1 MENNNNY
8 IGNKRKIDYN
18 CFLCGSK
25 DHLYMDCPKKNKNNL
40 KNQYK
45 YKICNKCKQKGH
57 IEKNCL
63 LYPQKIYIE
72 DNNDIKLCDFCG
84 SSEHFICPFNSASDD
99 NIILT
104 DYNSENVSVDS
115 EGNVEKSNNKNSNLI
130 NNYRVNIDN
139 FYSITNFFQN
149 EILKKKSAIKNI
161 KVTNKIFPD
170 LDNKDIKHTIFCY
183 KCGDMHKSSE
193 CKNNNNLNKNNID
206 EYKYLINLNKVNED
220 YYVKNPLKFG
230 PMKKKNEFTINHHN
244 IKKDYFNETDSSG
257 KSYNEIFNKN
267 K

>member
-1 MENNNNY
+1 MENNNNNY

-18 CFLCGSK
+18 CFICGSK

-84 SSEHFICPFNSASDD
+84 SSEHFICPFNSVSDD

-115 EGNVEKSNNKNSNLI
+115 EGNVEKSNNKNSNII

-149 EILKKKSAIKNI
+149 EILKKKSAIQNI
-161 KVTNKIFPD
+161 KLTNKIFPD
-170 LDNKDIKHTIFCY
+170 LDNKDIKNTIFCY
-183 KCGDMHKSSE
+183 KCGDLHRGSE
-193 CKNNNNLNKNNID
+193 CNNNLNKKNID
-206 EYKYLINLNKVNED
+206 EYKYLINLNNSNDD
-220 YYVKNPLKFG
+220 YHIKNPLKFG
-230 PMKKKNEFTINHHN
+230 PIKKKNEFTINHHN

-257 KSYNEIFNKN
+257 KSYKEMFNK